1 MICWLAEVKQ
11 IAPAMLYSFLMVRL
25 VSRENPLVIP
35 TGMVLNKHRRSKMQ
49 AISCIPLGLP
59 WMMKQMTIWKAWQV
73 ITTTR
78 M

>member
-25 VSRENPLVIP
+25 VSRAVPLEIP
-35 TGMVLNKHRRSKMQ
+35 IGMAPDRQEQSKKQ
-49 AISCIPLGLP
+49 AMACIPLGLP

-78 M
+78 T